1 MPMHSAPSHD
11 STHNQPGIAHAPQ
24 SAPHRVSRG
33 GCGKPVW
40 YDVVING
47 SRVIDPE
54 TRLDGVRNIGI
65 IGDRIARISDQI
77 RAACQVQSM
86 L

>member
-1 MPMHSAPSHD
+1 MTALTTNLVSPMRRTLLLIGCLGA
-11 STHNQPGIAHAPQ
+11 
-24 SAPHRVSRG
+24 
-33 GCGKPVW
+33 GCGNPVR

-47 SRVIDPE
+47 GRVIDPE

-65 IGDRIARISDQI
+65 IGDRIARISGQI
-77 RAACQVQSM
+77 RAARQVPSM